1 MAQKDMSKAANE
13 AAKLA
18 KKGNIKKTTKKK

>member
-1 MAQKDMSKAANE
+1 MTVVSVNE

-18 KKGNIKKTTKKK
+18 KKKHPNEKETEKLEI